1 MMRACPVGDVE
12 RLPLLRKLIIFG
24 AFVVLLV
31 AGLSTA
37 VLSYRERTTVQ
48 RGWRDAAAG
57 SNLPQ
62 HGPIAGI
69 NVDLTQYTPDEAREQ
84 VRQIVGYGFAWVR
97 QTIRWSAVETARGV
111 FDWSRYDALFDILK
125 STPALRV
132 IAVIDE
138 SPEWAR
144 APGAEGSRYAPPAS
158 PADFG
163 AFAGQVAAR
172 YAGQIAAYQLWDE
185 PNLAAHWGGLD
196 VRPAEYAAMLR
207 AAYPLIKATDPDAPV
222 IAAGLA
228 PTVEAGPRNLSDVAY
243 LDALYAN
250 SAREV
255 MDAVSGKPYGFDRS
269 PDDRTVNPAVLNFSR
284 LILLREV
291 MEQHGDGEK
300 PIFAS
305 HFGWNHLPEGWTA
318 APSIWGQ
325 VSADQQRDYTMRAY
339 ARASQ
344 EWPWLSALIL
354 ESWEPNAPKDDPVQG
369 FAVRNRIADW
379 KLTFADGLT
388 ANGLYTA
395 THPAIR
401 YTGEWRFGPL
411 GADVGQ
417 NSDKSDSSFSAPFT
431 GSSVALRVRRDDYV
445 AYLYITVDGQPANAL
460 PTDGSGRTF
469 ILLTSTDRQPRTE
482 TILVAQNLAPGP
494 HTLAVRAYL
503 GYGRWAIAG
512 IAIGAAPPGE
522 QTPLIA
528 GGAFLTVIALV
539 GLVWSGRTLS
549 WARLANPAGG
559 VAAYLRRMA
568 DVLLGIAVAAA
579 AALGMLLTFGGALPN
594 LFRRDEPAVILTI
607 LTAGLAYF
615 SPGFLIN
622 AAAVILL
629 FLLIYNK
636 PSLGLCLVAFFAPF
650 FLYPVQNYLR
660 ALPMVELCLILTVV
674 AVALRGLLALPGRV
688 RATSGRQEW
697 RPYIQIYAIDYLLVI
712 FIALAV
718 LSLLWSEQRAPAIR
732 ELRIMVIEPILFYA
746 LVRAIKPERGDMLR
760 LVDSLL
766 LGAVAVAAAGIIY
779 QIATGSRGPLTSVYG
794 SRNNLALYLGRALP
808 FALAMC
814 LFPLGRLRRGA
825 AFAVLCL
832 LLLSVLLTQSAGALI
847 LGIPAGLAVTL
858 LAWNPRRGLLV
869 VPLGVVLLGVAL
881 VVLLPRLQASN
892 GGSLESW
899 LTRGNVWTSALNLL
913 RERPITGAGLD
924 QFLYL
929 YRSRYILPDAYK
941 EPDLSHPHNVV
952 LDFWVSLGLAGLLL
966 FFVLQAAFWTTLFRA
981 RNRLRGDV
989 FALALCA
996 GAMGAMADFL
1006 AHGLVDNSYFVVDL
1020 AYAFCLLLAL
1030 AAWLSTMHVADSVR
1044 E

>member
-1 MMRACPVGDVE
+1 M
-12 RLPLLRKLIIFG
+12 LRKLIVFG
-24 AFVVLLV
+24 AFVALLV

-37 VLSYRERTTVQ
+37 LLSYRERTTLQ
-48 RGWRDAAAG
+48 RGWRNAAVDSA
-57 SNLPQ
+57 LPAR
-62 HGPIAGI
+62 GPIAGI
-69 NVDLTQYTPDEAREQ
+69 NVDLTQYTPDDAREQ
-84 VRQIVGYGFAWVR
+84 VRQIAGYGFAWVR
-97 QTIRWSAVETARGV
+97 QPIRWSEVETARGV

-125 STPALRV
+125 STPTLRV

-138 SPEWAR
+138 SPQWAR
-144 APGAEGSRYAPPAS
+144 TPGAEGSRYAPPAS
-158 PADFG
+158 PADYG
-163 AFAGQVAAR
+163 TFAGQVAAR
-172 YAGQIAAYQLWDE
+172 YATQIAAYQLWDE

-207 AAYPLIKATDPDAPV
+207 AAYPLIKGGDPDAPV

-228 PTVEAGPRNLSDVAY
+228 PTVEAGPRNLSDMAY

-250 SAREV
+250 GARDF
-255 MDAVSGKPYGFDRS
+255 MDAVSGKPYGFDYS
-269 PDDRTVNPAVLNFSR
+269 PDDRTVNLAVLNFSR
-284 LILLREV
+284 IILLREV

-305 HFGWNHLPEGWTA
+305 HFGWNHLPDGWSG

-325 VSADQQRDYTMRAY
+325 VSSADQQGEYTARAY
-339 ARASQ
+339 ARAAQ
-344 EWPWLSALIL
+344 EWPWLAALIL

-369 FAVRNRIADW
+369 FAVRARIADW
-379 KLTFADGLT
+379 NLTVADGLA
-388 ANGLYTA
+388 ANGLYPA
-395 THPAIR
+395 THPAIQ

-411 GADVGQ
+411 GVDVGQ
-417 NSDKSDSSFSAPFT
+417 NSDKSDSSFTTSFT
-431 GSSVALRVRRDDYV
+431 GGSVALRVRRDDYV
-445 AYLYITVDGQPANAL
+445 AYLYVTVDGQPANAL
-460 PTDGSGRTF
+460 PSDGSGRTF

-512 IAIGAAPPGE
+512 IAVGATPPGE
-522 QTPLIA
+522 QTPLIV
-528 GGAFLTVIALV
+528 GGALLIAIALL
-539 GLVWSGRTLS
+539 GLVWSGRALP
-549 WARLANPAGG
+549 WARMANPAGG
-559 VAAYLRRMA
+559 IAAYLRRMA
-568 DVLLGIAVAAA
+568 DVLLGIAVAVA

-660 ALPMVELCLILTVV
+660 ALPMVELCLILTVA
-674 AVALRGLLALPGRV
+674 AVVLRGLLEVPRRV
-688 RATSGRQEW
+688 RAASARQGW
-697 RPYIQIYAIDYLLVI
+697 RPHVQLHALDYLMATFVT
-712 FIALAV
+712 LAV
-718 LSLLWSEQRAPAIR
+718 LSLLWSEQRTPAIR

-746 LVRAIKPERGDMLR
+746 LVRVIKPDRGDILR
-760 LVDSLL
+760 LVDSFL
-766 LGAVAVAAAGIIY
+766 LGAVAVATAGIVY
-779 QIATGSRGPLTSVYG
+779 QIVTGSRGPLTSVYG

-814 LFPLGRLRRGA
+814 LFPLGRLRRGV
-825 AFAVLCL
+825 AFAILCL
-832 LLLSVLLTQSAGALI
+832 LLLAVLLTQSAGALM

-869 VPLGVVLLGVAL
+869 VPLGAVLLGVAL
-881 VVLLPRLQASN
+881 IVLLPRLQGGNAGN
-892 GGSLESW
+892 GVNIESW

-941 EPDLSHPHNVV
+941 EPNLSHPHNVF

-966 FFVLQAAFWTTLFRA
+966 FFTLQAAFWTTLLRA
-981 RNRLRGDV
+981 RTRLKGD
-989 FALALCA
+989 ALNLAIGA
-996 GAMGAMADFL
+996 GVMGAMADFL

-1030 AAWLSTMHVADSVR
+1030 AVFLSSTSPKLPKSSNPQAH
-1044 E
+1044 